1 MAGIK
6 PKDLTQNYTGD
17 AAVTW
22 VHGDNATTSVSERVS
37 IQNIIDATGVASKID
52 SAEKGANSG
61 LATLDASGLVP
72 TSQLPSYVDDVLE
85 YADEASFPVTGETA
99 KIYVALDVNL
109 TFRWS
114 GSAYIEISK
123 SLALGET
130 ETTAYRGD
138 RGKLAY
144 DHSQLVHDKAFVGLG
159 NVDNT
164 ADADK
169 PLTEEAKLLAATMT
183 KADFF
188 ALAEQRKRESA
199 GSGSLEWGKHYST
212 GSTGTRWLHI
222 NEGLWV
228 DQEDPRLWWGSESP
242 IDADSK
248 SRTFSPIQLVG
259 GVQHRITNVNTAS
272 ASETNAISFPD
283 APDGTRTYDSATG
296 VVTPHATSNEAF
308 EGLCT
313 NGDFRNGD
321 DGNWTTALC
330 NITVGNLHFPI
341 PSGETT
347 AINNGPLCDKDTEY
361 RFEFTIENT
370 TGVDF
375 GVYPHAFHSGG
386 RWNFGSTYL
395 NSDGRYVLT
404 IPAGTLTADYNIGF
418 FRANGHTGTQDVKNV
433 SVMPVTES
441 VITSRKDLAFL
452 ETWHEAID
460 DKDVVYPLGNV
471 QYGAVTYK
479 GIALDN
485 TLVAQGYSAFG
496 EWDTTT
502 TGRGALWSTMTFDG
516 RMKFI
521 GNPENNTYFDS
532 ETNQYIQVRYRIRV
546 IEGLGDEWTNVSTQ
560 AANFLRYDSESN
572 VVIRGSGSGTFT
584 DFAGG
589 STSSY
594 HANHTNTSTWS
605 DGMFTCSDGYSL
617 ISITPRAVPICLVQR
632 LNQGA
637 YHPVYNPQG
646 CASWMDTTTGI
657 GSKKWYEPEAGNITS
672 TSTAFNRVSY
682 GTSGEVGFRDE
693 TGGIADGSNHSGR
706 DDQYEYYDAIYA
718 GQVEDL
724 RLNANKLDLN
734 RLLEDSKRS
743 DVAGTTRGKGK
754 VTFTK
759 VTSLPIPS
767 SSSLSGGSRQLIYN
781 SVNYFNLADGQEETV
796 IGSYLENS
804 GVLRKVLTIAYA
816 LTNTYITLDGTTNY
830 TSVCNAV
837 IGRTDILSAEYDSIP
852 HVDLIGSPEN
862 IALTFPDG
870 VIGEWIPVIPTGA
883 VLEYPLNRKALT
895 GSVSNTYTSDNG
907 LTWGSLI
914 ANANTGTNS
923 FNTAL
928 AANNVGIWQYE
939 SLSDFTEPSVNSKVI
954 GQVGDVVGSSNSG
967 VYYGNRL
974 HPSLTGGI
982 GKGNSDYLIGDNKT
996 TFYKLFIDDKLETL
1010 FSPEHAPLYNYGSGT
1025 SNDSAAVKT
1034 LTTLTEKDGLIYAQ
1048 YHFAELKHDGTDWG
1062 DDNTIPIVDNMS
1074 TKTDDNAVTVS
1085 IGCHTGKIPLGIA

>member
-169 PLTEEAKLLAATMT
+169 PLTEEAKLLAATVS
-183 KADFF
+183 KAEFF

-199 GSGSLEWGKHYST
+199 GSGSLEWGKHFSNGAEHRSINQGIWSANTQASVLYMGAEAPVSNDST
-212 GSTGTRWLHI
+212 
-222 NEGLWV
+222 
-228 DQEDPRLWWGSESP
+228 
-242 IDADSK
+242 
-248 SRTFSPIQLVG
+248 SRTFSPIQLVD
-259 GVQHRITNVNTAS
+259 GVQHKITNVNTAS
-272 ASETNAISFPD
+272 AAETNAISFPD
-283 APDGTRTYDSATG
+283 APDGTKTYDSATG

-321 DGNWTTALC
+321 DGSWIKSGVTVSALGIDFSGSSGAQEC
-330 NITVGNLHFPI
+330 YQDTPI
-341 PSGETT
+341 PYVDFDISFT
-347 AINNGPLCDKDTEY
+347 AT
-361 RFEFTIENT
+361 T
-370 TGVDF
+370 TGTIQVYLYGTGAQDGSINISVVVGRNKVTLPISSRTSSF
-375 GVYPHAFHSGG
+375 GTDDRLSF
-386 RWNFGSTYL
+386 RD
-395 NSDGRYVLT
+395 SDGTKFNGT
-404 IPAGTLTADYNIGF
+404 ISNISIIP
-418 FRANGHTGTQDVKNV
+418 TTV
-433 SVMPVTES
+433 S
-441 VITSRKDLAFL
+441 VITSRKDLVFL
-452 ETWHEAID
+452 ETWHEAI
-460 DKDVVYPLGNV
+460 DVVYPLGNV

-496 EWDTTT
+496 AWDTTT
-502 TGRGALWSTMTFDG
+502 TGHGALWSTMTFDD

-521 GNPENNTYFDS
+521 EDPENNIYFDS
-532 ETNQYIQVRYRIRV
+532 ETNQYIQVRHRVSV
-546 IEGLGDEWTNVSTQ
+546 IEGLGDEWGDGVSVDSTI
-560 AANFLRYDSESN
+560 FRYGTGDLSR
-572 VVIRGSGSGTFT
+572 VYAQGSGTTSKDFT
-584 DFAGG
+584 A
-589 STSSY
+589 STSSSFGGFNS
-594 HANHTNTSTWS
+594 ASVKDDNNDILGEFHTVEAYTRGHN
-605 DGMFTCSDGYSL
+605 GKCF
-617 ISITPRAVPICLVQR
+617 AVPICLVQR

-637 YHPVYNPQG
+637 MHPVYNPQG
-646 CASWMDTTTGI
+646 CAMFASI
-657 GSKKWYEPEAGNITS
+657 SGSQGKWLEGKHVVNSKSDCFIPWING
-672 TSTAFNRVSY
+672 V
-682 GTSGEVGFRDE
+682 TSGYAFGYISSSL
-693 TGGIADGSNHSGR
+693 TGRS
-706 DDQYEYYDAIYA
+706 DQYEFYDPIYA
-718 GQVEDL
+718 GMVEDL

-743 DVAGTTRGKGK
+743 DVAGTTRGKSK
-754 VTFTK
+754 VPFTK
-759 VTSLPIPS
+759 VTSLPISDS
-767 SSSLSGGSRQLIYN
+767 SSIGGGSRKLIYN
-781 SVNYFNLADGQEETV
+781 SVNHFNLDDGQEETV

-852 HVDLIGSPEN
+852 HVDLIGDPAN

-870 VIGEWIPVIPTGA
+870 VIGEWIPVIPDGTTKDFS
-883 VLEYPLNRKALT
+883 LNRKSIDSILDYVRT
-895 GSVSNTYTSDNG
+895 IDGGVN
-907 LTWGSLI
+907 W
-914 ANANTGTNS
+914 NTGNRTVDTVTNS
-923 FNTAL
+923 INMSS
-928 AANNVGIWQYE
+928 GIVPTNAVIILHYE
-939 SLSDFTEPSVNSKVI
+939 SLSDFTEPSANSKVI
-954 GQVGDVVGSSNSG
+954 GQVGDVFASQAYV
-967 VYYGNRL
+967 VEDGNRL
-974 HPSLTGGI
+974 IPSLI
-982 GKGNSDYLIGDNKT
+982 GKVAT
-996 TFYKLFIDDKLETL
+996 TANTYPYSQTHSLTSKGYTTSTGVLQG
-1010 FSPEHAPLYNYGSGT
+1010 HADFKPRHNNLGLPNPLNLGP
-1025 SNDSAAVKT
+1025 AVKVLST
-1034 LTTLTEKDGLIYAQ
+1034 FTEIDGLIYPQ